1 MSVIL
6 VVDDLEQNRYLLR
19 AMLAAAGHEVLEAA
33 NGADALDQARRARP
47 DLIISDILMPQ
58 MDGFALCL
66 ECKRDSLLRAVPFVF
81 YTATF
86 TDSRDEALALQ
97 MGADRFIV
105 KPVEGEA
112 FVALVQEVLGGP
124 APTSSAP
131 PAAAPAQAPP
141 DEEETVLYRLYNEA
155 LIRKLEDKMLALD
168 ETNRSL
174 AESEARF
181 RRLAENAQDLIFRYD
196 LHPRRGYA
204 YVSPAAVA
212 FTGYSP
218 EEHYADPDLEL
229 RLVHP
234 DDRPQFDA
242 ARARLHTPQTITL
255 RWVRK
260 DGRILWT
267 EQRTVPV
274 FDAAGELI
282 AVEGIVRDITE
293 RQQAEA
299 RIQRQLE
306 HITSLRAID
315 IAIVSSLDRRITL
328 GILLEQ
334 VTAQLGVAAAAVLL
348 LNPHTHTLE
357 YAAGRG
363 FRSTFIQQTRLRVGE
378 GFAGRAVLERRTVSY
393 AIGPD
398 DELTGRWL
406 VDVEGFAAY
415 YGAPLIA
422 KGQVKGVLE
431 VFHRAPLDPDEDWLA
446 FLETLAGQAVIAVD
460 SLDMFDGLQRTN
472 TELALAYDATI
483 EGWSK
488 ALDLRDNETEGHSQ
502 RVTLLALRLAQA
514 MNFSDEEL
522 AHVRRGALLHDVGKL
537 GIPDHILF
545 KPGPL
550 NDDEWAIMRQ
560 HPVYAHAWLAP
571 IAYLRPALDIPY
583 CHHEKWD
590 GTGYPRGLKG
600 EAIPLA
606 ARLFAVVDVYDALTS
621 DRLYRRAWPPAQTL
635 DYIREQSGRHFDPRA
650 VDLFLQVINEVPGP
664 LA

>member
-6 VVDDLEQNRYLLR
+6 VVDDYEQNRYLLR
-19 AMLAAAGHEVLEAA
+19 AMLAANGHEVLEAA
-33 NGADALDQARRARP
+33 NGTEALDQARRARP
-47 DLIISDILMPQ
+47 GLIISDILMPQ

-66 ECKRDSLLRAVPFVF
+66 ACKRDAHLRDIPFIF

-86 TDSRDEALALQ
+86 TDPRDEALAMQ
-97 MGADRFIV
+97 MGAERFIV

-112 FVALVQEVLGGP
+112 FIAILSEVLQGHAPQAAARP
-124 APTSSAP
+124 APS
-131 PAAAPAQAPP
+131 AAPV
-141 DEEETVLYRLYNEA
+141 DEEETVLHRLYNEA

-168 ETNRSL
+168 RTNRSL

-181 RRLAENAQDLIFRYD
+181 RRLAENAQDLIYRYE
-196 LHPRRGYA
+196 LLPQRRFA
-204 YVSPAAVA
+204 YVSPAAMA
-212 FTGYSP
+212 LTGYTP
-218 EEHYADPDLEL
+218 EEHYADPDLDM

-234 DDRPQFDA
+234 DDRPLLEA
-242 ARARLHTPQTITL
+242 ARGRARASQTLTL

-267 EQRTVPV
+267 EQSAVPV

-282 AVEGIVRDITE
+282 AVEGIVRDITP
-293 RQQAEA
+293 RKQAEE

-315 IAIVSSLDRRITL
+315 MAIVSSLDRRITL

-334 VTAQLGVAAAAVLL
+334 VTVQLGVSAAAVLL

-363 FRSTFIQQTRLRVGE
+363 FRSTIIQQTRLRVGE
-378 GFAGRAVLERRTVSY
+378 GFAGRAVLERRPVSF

-398 DELTGRWL
+398 DPLTGRWL

-415 YGAPLIA
+415 FGAPLIA

-446 FLETLAGQAVIAVD
+446 FLETLAGQVVIAVD
-460 SLDMFDGLQRTN
+460 NLDMFDGLQRSN
-472 TELALAYDATI
+472 LELALAYDATI

-514 MNFSDEEL
+514 MRFSDEEL
-522 AHVRRGALLHDVGKL
+522 SHVRRGALLHDVGKL
-537 GIPDHILF
+537 GIPDRILF

-550 NDDEWAIMRQ
+550 SDEEWAIMRK
-560 HPVYAHAWLAP
+560 HPAYAHEWLAP
-571 IAYLRPALDIPY
+571 INYLRPALDIPY

-621 DRLYRRAWPPAQTL
+621 DRLYRRAWSPAQTL
-635 DYIREQSGRHFDPRA
+635 DYIREQAGQHFDPHV
-650 VDLFLQVINEVPGP
+650 VDLFLQVVNEIPP
-664 LA
+664 QSA

>member
-1 MSVIL
+1 MSLIL

-19 AMLAAAGHEVLEAA
+19 ATLTAAGHEVLEAA
-33 NGADALDQARRARP
+33 NGADALDRARRAQP

-66 ECKRDSLLRAVPFVF
+66 ECKRDPHLRAKPFVF

-86 TDSRDEALALQ
+86 TDSRDEDLALQ

-124 APTSSAP
+124 APTSSAA

-181 RRLAENAQDLIFRYD
+181 RRLAENAQDLIFRYE
-196 LHPRRGYA
+196 LRPRRGYA
-204 YVSPAAVA
+204 YVSPAALA
-212 FTGYSP
+212 LTGYSP
-218 EEHYADPDLEL
+218 EEHYADPDLET

-234 DDRPQFDA
+234 DDRPQFEA
-242 ARARLHTPQTITL
+242 ARARLHTPQALTL

-274 FDAAGELI
+274 LDGTGDLI

-306 HITSLRAID
+306 HLSSLRAID
-315 IAIVSSLDRRITL
+315 LAIVSSLDRRITL

-334 VTAQLGVAAAAVLL
+334 LTAQLGVAAAAVLL

-431 VFHRAPLDPDEDWLA
+431 VFHRARLDPDDDWLA
-446 FLETLAGQAVIAVD
+446 FLETMAGQAVIAVD
-460 SLDMFDGLQRTN
+460 SLDMFEGLQRSN

-514 MNFSDEEL
+514 MNFSDEDL

-590 GTGYPRGLKG
+590 GSGYPRRLKG

-621 DRLYRRAWPPAQTL
+621 DRLYRRAWSPAQTL
-635 DYIREQSGRHFDPRA
+635 EYIREQSGRHFDPRA